1 MAIRNN
7 KPVDGVKGTCA
18 LFNLQHYKPVSGTCI
33 DYMHSVLEGVVKNF
47 FKYWF
52 DAQYAGENFTLIKHE
67 AEINDRLFRIKPPSF
82 VPYTP
87 RSIDTWKQWRAHEY
101 LNFIIYYSLPV
112 LWKIMKN
119 DQLNNLTKL
128 VVFLEIIL
136 QKDIPSTDLATAQ
149 KIIQDFVFELP
160 HIYSS
165 SMLLSGVHELL
176 HLVECTEQFGHLNS
190 VNCFVFE
197 ELNRKVT
204 SFIHGKDLIGEEFIK
219 IFTTAQA
226 FAVSAENVNVQ
237 TNIGQFIQEFSQF
250 KTSNRKKQYRNR
262 KIRINKIEVSTSPK
276 LLALYRKFNN
286 QNDLESLNI
295 TSRVTFNGVHYNSS
309 KIETKRCDS
318 CFKDENN
325 NFGLIECFIID
336 EKKIFVVAKKIN
348 ELISP
353 FHCHQM
359 DAKASIKL
367 CFLSNQL
374 FIVEIQ
380 YIHKCTLMQLDESEL
395 FVSTFSTSHLFN

>member
-1 MAIRNN
+1 VLNLVSHNGFSSCLKCLQPGESQSIKDGKIHILYLKTLKFKFYQKNSDRWSQAYFQYQTDNPTGPKRTDENWQTSSTIAIRNN

-52 DAQYAGENFTLIKHE
+52 DAQYAGENFTLRKHV
-67 AEINDRLFRIKPPSF
+67 AVINDRLFRIKPPSF

-87 RSIDTWKQWRAHEY
+87 RSIDT
-101 LNFIIYYSLPV
+101 
-112 LWKIMKN
+112 
-119 DQLNNLTKL
+119 
-128 VVFLEIIL
+128 
-136 QKDIPSTDLATAQ
+136 TDLRTAQ

-160 HIYSS
+160 NIYSS

-197 ELNRKVT
+197 ELNRKAT

-250 KTSNRKKQYRNR
+250 KTSKRKKQFLNR
-262 KIRINKIEVSTSPK
+262 KIRINKIEVSTNPN
-276 LLALYRKFNN
+276 LLELYRKFNN
-286 QNDLESLNI
+286 RNDLE
-295 TSRVTFNGVHYNSS
+295 
-309 KIETKRCDS
+309 
-318 CFKDENN
+318 FKHNV
-325 NFGLIECFIID
+325 
-336 EKKIFVVAKKIN
+336 K
-348 ELISP
+348 S
-353 FHCHQM
+353 
-359 DAKASIKL
+359 
-367 CFLSNQL
+367 
-374 FIVEIQ
+374 
-380 YIHKCTLMQLDESEL
+380 YI
-395 FVSTFSTSHLFN
+395 